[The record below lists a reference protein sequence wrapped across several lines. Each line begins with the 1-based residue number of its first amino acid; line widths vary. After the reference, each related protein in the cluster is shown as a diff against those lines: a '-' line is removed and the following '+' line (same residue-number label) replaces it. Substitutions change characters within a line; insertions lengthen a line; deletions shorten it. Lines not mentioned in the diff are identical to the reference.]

1 MTMNRHYHSS
11 KPSAC
16 AANHYISY
24 PGPYVSFNTYF
35 CRGGDEKSDYYKM
48 QLIMDM
54 FRNSLMNNKQCF
66 ISFVYDT
73 VANN

>member
-1 MTMNRHYHSS
+1 M
-11 KPSAC
+11 
-16 AANHYISY
+16 
-24 PGPYVSFNTYF
+24 SFNTYF
-35 CRGGDEKSDYYKM
+35 HRMGDEKNNYNKM

-66 ISFVYDT
+66 ISSIYDT